1 MTFKGGKYE
10 ALLDIWQM
18 LTTNKYL
25 LEIYKKEL
33 QYKRLK
39 KDLDVSACEVKVKL
53 QENFVNEIANLQEEV
68 VNKVELLSSRLSDI
82 ETQIFLKKFIIGQDN
97 KIIMEELG
105 ISQATLYR
113 HYDNIKEQLD
123 GTVHGKELLEIM
135 NLK

>member
-18 LTTNKYL
+18 LTANKYL
-25 LEIYKKEL
+25 LEVYKKEL

-39 KDLDVSACEVKVKL
+39 KDLDISSCEVKVQL
-53 QENFVNEIANLQEEV
+53 QENFVREISNLQEEV
-68 VNKVELLSSRLSDI
+68 VNKVELLANNLSDI

-97 KIIMEELG
+97 KIIMNELG

-113 HYDNIKEQLD
+113 YFDNIKEQLD
-123 GTVHGKELLEIM
+123 GTSHGKELLEVM

>member
-18 LTTNKYL
+18 LTANKYL
-25 LEIYKKEL
+25 LEVYKKEL

-39 KDLDVSACEVKVKL
+39 KDLDISSCEVKVQL
-53 QENFVNEIANLQEEV
+53 QENFVREISNLQEEV
-68 VNKVELLSSRLSDI
+68 VNKVELLANNLSDI

-97 KIIMEELG
+97 KIIMNELG

-113 HYDNIKEQLD
+113 YFDNIKEQLD
-123 GTVHGKELLEIM
+123 GTSHGTELLEVM